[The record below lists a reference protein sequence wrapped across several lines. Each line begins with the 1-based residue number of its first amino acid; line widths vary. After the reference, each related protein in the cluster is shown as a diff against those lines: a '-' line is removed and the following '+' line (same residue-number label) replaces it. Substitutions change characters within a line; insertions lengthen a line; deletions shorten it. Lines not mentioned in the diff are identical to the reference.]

1 MLTFVGDYLP
11 NSAFVAPPSLRG
23 DAIIAN
29 IEAAIAP
36 RASGA
41 NRKAHSIMLDAESF
55 RYIETSGAAA
65 LSVANNHAYDAGPD
79 AFDRMIARL
88 RRRSVPIY
96 GLQDAPFCDIRHD
109 GFRVLIIGCLEPC
122 RARGARLF
130 RQEDVTDLIRR
141 LKPSADRVFVTPHW
155 GKEGELACHP
165 SPGQLR
171 LAREWIV
178 AGADGVFGHHPHAI
192 HGHETIDGKPAYY
205 SLGNY
210 QFDHEE
216 GREYSVAAWGL
227 AVRMSLS
234 SVGDAASHV
243 FLHQANGRVAE
254 VDTERPEMS
263 THLTRIS
270 ATLSD
275 PTRRW
280 TVLRWARAVGPI
292 YIQKSRISWRRRFQ
306 MNALSTLPFW
316 LVWNCLPRTLLLR
329 AGAIWPSPPTSVP
342 VRGDRD

>member
-130 RQEDVTDLIRR
+130 RQEGRDRPDSTAEALSR
-141 LKPSADRVFVTPHW
+141 PSI
-155 GKEGELACHP
+155 CN
-165 SPGQLR
+165 S
-171 LAREWIV
+171 
-178 AGADGVFGHHPHAI
+178 
-192 HGHETIDGKPAYY
+192 
-205 SLGNY
+205 SLGQGGGNSPAI
-210 QFDHEE
+210 
-216 GREYSVAAWGL
+216 RA
-227 AVRMSLS
+227 R
-234 SVGDAASHV
+234 ASY
-243 FLHQANGRVAE
+243 
-254 VDTERPEMS
+254 
-263 THLTRIS
+263 
-270 ATLSD
+270 
-275 PTRRW
+275 
-280 TVLRWARAVGPI
+280 VLRGSGSLRG
-292 YIQKSRISWRRRFQ
+292 Q
-306 MNALSTLPFW
+306 MECLATTLTPSTGTRLST
-316 LVWNCLPRTLLLR
+316 
-329 AGAIWPSPPTSVP
+329 ASPPTTRLETTNSITKRVASTRWR
-342 VRGDRD
+342 RGDLPSE